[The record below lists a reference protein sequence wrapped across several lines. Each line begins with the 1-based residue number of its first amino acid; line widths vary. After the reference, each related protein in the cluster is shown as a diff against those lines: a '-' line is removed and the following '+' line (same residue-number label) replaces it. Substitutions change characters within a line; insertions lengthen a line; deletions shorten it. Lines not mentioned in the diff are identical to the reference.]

1 MPSRIDSKIAKE
13 LTTNDVVE
21 TLKMFRHTQDDEMR
35 ILENFRGMFPKKIA
49 EAMIDLRNTRQRAR
63 QKFSQGQDLFFTK
76 PLLEQASS
84 ESLAQYRA
92 KRFTDAGFKKVID
105 GCSGAG
111 ADSIALAQAGLEV
124 DSFDSSE
131 VATIFT
137 QANANVLNVS
147 NKIKA
152 YHADITTTPLE
163 ESLPIMLDP
172 ARRRGLKRISDPE
185 QWSPCP
191 EDIKKIIL
199 KHQNACLKLS
209 PAIPTED
216 LLSFFPEPKEIEV
229 ISYRGEAKEMIF
241 WYGILGK
248 ENKRRAT
255 ILPDRIS
262 VKGEIPL
269 DKISTRELGK
279 YLFDPNPALVR
290 SGLLETVALQENL
303 CNIDPHIGYLT
314 GDQPLEHAFLCCLKI
329 IDYDKLDGRKIR
341 ALMRKHNAGS
351 IQVRKR
357 GVTESQA
364 SLMKRCLPKPYGDKH
379 YTLVATRVKDS
390 HIGILAEVI

>member
-63 QKFSQGQDLFFTK
+63 QKFSQGQNLFFTK

-84 ESLAQYRA
+84 EPLAQYRA
-92 KRFTDAGFKKVID
+92 NRFVDAGFKTVID
-105 GCSGAG
+105 GCCGAG
-111 ADSIALAQAGLEV
+111 ADSIALAQAGLDV
-124 DSFDSSE
+124 QSFDSSE

-137 QANANVLNVS
+137 QANANVLNV
-147 NKIKA
+147 NDRIKV
-152 YHADITTTPLE
+152 HHSDITETSLE
-163 ESLPIMLDP
+163 KNFPIMLDP

-191 EDIKKIIL
+191 QDIKEIIA

-209 PAIPTED
+209 PAIPTKD

-229 ISYRGEAKEMIF
+229 ISYRGEAKEMVF
-241 WYGILGK
+241 WYGALGK
-248 ENKRRAT
+248 KSKRRAT
-255 ILPDRIS
+255 ILPEGIS
-262 VKGEIPL
+262 VKGEEPLEKIP
-269 DKISTRELGK
+269 TRKLGK

-290 SGLLETVALQENL
+290 SGLLESVAMQENL

-314 GDQPLEHAFLCCLKI
+314 GDNPLEHAFLCCLKI
-329 IDYDKLDGRKIR
+329 IDHDKLDGRKIR
-341 ALMRKHNAGS
+341 ALMRKHKVGT

-379 YTLVATRVKDS
+379 YTLIATRVEDS
-390 HIGILAEVI
+390 HIGILAEVV